1 MSDSDDESD
10 DELLNFG
17 LIHSSSS
24 SSSSD
29 CNANTISSISVAGQ
43 KRERKQT
50 TRLVDE
56 GKAEKSIEYN
66 LERLMRAS
74 DRNTKKPSTFR
85 LELRKVGNFC
95 SFYTFRGHKNS
106 VFCVAVLSE
115 ITFLSV
121 LRLR

>member
-56 GKAEKSIEYN
+56 GKAEKSKEYS
-66 LERLMRAS
+66 LEHLMRAS
-74 DRNTKKPSTFR
+74 DRNTKK
-85 LELRKVGNFC
+85 LQKVGHA
-95 SFYTFRGHKNS
+95 SSK
-106 VFCVAVLSE
+106 AAIDEVLSSS
-115 ITFLSV
+115 IDWDFIKASPGGSTSSRMLSV
-121 LRLR
+121 